1 MLLDAL
7 TNPYLAL
14 RKSKVEDKGQPIQFF
29 FFNLIFFKHD
39 IFLEVW

>member
-14 RKSKVEDKGQPIQFF
+14 RKSKVEDKIQPIQF